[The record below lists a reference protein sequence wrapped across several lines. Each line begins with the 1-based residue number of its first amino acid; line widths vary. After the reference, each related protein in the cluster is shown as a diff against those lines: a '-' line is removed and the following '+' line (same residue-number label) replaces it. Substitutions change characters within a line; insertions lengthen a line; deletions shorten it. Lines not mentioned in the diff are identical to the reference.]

1 MSCTSTASPARAP
14 PADCSATAAKSLRIA
29 GSRTRRFG
37 WTIFIRG
44 RRGRSSN
51 STPNDA
57 LKCANRENAD
67 RFQGDTMA
75 TFISLLS
82 FTDQGIRTIKDAPKR
97 LDAFRATAK
106 KLGVTLKD
114 YYMTVGHYDV
124 VIVLDGNDEAVATAL
139 LKVASLGNVRTET
152 LRAFSETEMGRIT
165 GNIP

>member
-1 MSCTSTASPARAP
+1 
-14 PADCSATAAKSLRIA
+14 
-29 GSRTRRFG
+29 
-37 WTIFIRG
+37 
-44 RRGRSSN
+44 
-51 STPNDA
+51 
-57 LKCANRENAD
+57 
-67 RFQGDTMA
+67 MA

-82 FTDQGIRTIKDAPKR
+82 FTDQGIRTVKDAPKR
-97 LDAFRATAK
+97 VDAFRAMAK

-124 VIVLDGNDEAVATAL
+124 VIVLDGDDDAVATAL